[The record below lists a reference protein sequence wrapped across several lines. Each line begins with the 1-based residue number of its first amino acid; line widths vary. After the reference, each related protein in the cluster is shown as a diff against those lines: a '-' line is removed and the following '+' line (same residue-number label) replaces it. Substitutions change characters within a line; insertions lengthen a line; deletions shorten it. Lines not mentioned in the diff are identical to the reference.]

1 MLSEKVNVTELSP
14 LTGEELVPRPSEV
27 IETFAPETEL
37 KVALTFVFSLEEL
50 LEAIVLLLEV
60 LLVGALFVNWLSPLL
75 VELFAAVLALI
86 VGLML
91 VLLRAELS
99 VDP

>member
-1 MLSEKVNVTELSP
+1 MTELSP

-37 KVALTFVFSLEEL
+37 KVALTFVLSLEEL

-60 LLVGALFVNWLSPLL
+60 LLVA
-75 VELFAAVLALI
+75 
-86 VGLML
+86 
-91 VLLRAELS
+91 
-99 VDP
+99 